1 MGQHGRRMV
10 TTRTLAGSLLAILA
24 LTGCGDR
31 VSGRVGVGL
40 DDSRQPV
47 ILVLSCGSPL
57 DLVIASSSPTAEQ
70 QPETGAELGRWIRT
84 SPTDGL
90 SVLNP
95 ADPGDGWEGPG
106 MSWPPDQRVNID
118 TGQTAGTVAGMS
130 VVVEAGAL
138 TELNPNDVLV
148 SDAGETLSRT
158 AFEAGCD

>member
-1 MGQHGRRMV
+1 MGRDRRRMHA
-10 TTRTLAGSLLAILA
+10 RTVAGSLLAILA

-40 DDSRQPV
+40 NDARQPV

-90 SVLNP
+90 SILTP

-118 TGQTAGTVAGMS
+118 TGQTAGSVAGMS

-138 TELNPNDVLV
+138 TTLSPDDVLV